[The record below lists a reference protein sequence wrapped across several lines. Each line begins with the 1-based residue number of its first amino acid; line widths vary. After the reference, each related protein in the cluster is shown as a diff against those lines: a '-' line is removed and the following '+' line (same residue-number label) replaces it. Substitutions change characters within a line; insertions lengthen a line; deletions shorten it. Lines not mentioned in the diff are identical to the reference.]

1 MKYLLDTH
9 TLLWWLA
16 DSPQL
21 SPAAIRLIEDND
33 NDIYVSA
40 ASAWEV
46 TTKWVRGKLPSAVL
60 LLPDFAAV
68 VTEEGFLE
76 LPVTSVHM
84 VRSCLL
90 PGVHRDPFDR
100 IIAAQAI
107 QEGMGLISTDEKIAE
122 FGIVLHW

>member
-21 SPAAIRLIEDND
+21 SPAAVRLIEDSD

-68 VTEEGFLE
+68 VVEEGFLE

>member
-21 SPAAIRLIEDND
+21 SPDAIRLIEDND

-107 QEGMGLISTDEKIAE
+107 QEGMGLISTDAKIAE
-122 FGIVLHW
+122 FGVVLHW

>member
-90 PGVHRDPFDR
+90 PGVHRDPFDH

-122 FGIVLHW
+122 FGVVLHW